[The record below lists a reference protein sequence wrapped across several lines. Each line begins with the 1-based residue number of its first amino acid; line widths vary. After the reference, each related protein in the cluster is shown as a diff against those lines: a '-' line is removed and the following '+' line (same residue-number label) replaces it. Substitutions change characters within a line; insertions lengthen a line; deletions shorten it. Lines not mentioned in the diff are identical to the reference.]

1 MRIAL
6 VLNPAARSG
15 RTGREAEAV
24 AADARAA
31 GLDATLY
38 RTARPGDG
46 ADLARAIATSG
57 TVDAVVAVGGDGTV
71 HEVVE
76 GLLAAGAPVPFGVVP
91 LGTGNDF
98 VKLLRTPRD
107 RQGALAALAGASVRR
122 FDAVRLRWRG
132 GPDAAWEAGTCANT
146 LGVGLDARVAVEAVR
161 FKRFG
166 SLAGY
171 LLGVVAA
178 LRGWRSPV
186 ARVWLDDA
194 TEPAFAGRFFLC
206 TVGNGTCSGGSYYL
220 TPDARPDDGV
230 LDVCIVAEQPLWR
243 VPVLL
248 ALAMRGAHVDRPGVT
263 MARARRVRVEVEMP
277 SAVHADGEV
286 KTAVAREVEVEVW
299 PGALPVLG

>member
-15 RTGREAEAV
+15 RTGREADAV

-38 RTARPGDG
+38 RTAAPGDG
-46 ADLARAIATSG
+46 ARLARSIAASG

-71 HEVVE
+71 HEVVD

-107 RQGALAALAGASVRR
+107 RRGALASLADASVRHL
-122 FDAVRLRWRG
+122 DAIRLRWRA
-132 GPDAAWEAGTCANT
+132 GPGAAWEDGTCANT

-161 FKRFG
+161 FKRYG

-171 LLGVVAA
+171 LLAVAAA

-194 TEPAFAGRFFLC
+194 AEPAFAGPFFLC

-220 TPDARPDDGV
+220 TPDAVPDDGV
-230 LDVCIVAEQPLWR
+230 LDVCIVAEQRLWR

-248 ALAMRGAHVDRPGVT
+248 ALAMRGRHVGQRGVT
-263 MARARRVRVEVEMP
+263 MARARRVRVEVDTP
-277 SAVHADGEV
+277 SALHADGEV
-286 KTAVAREVEVEVW
+286 MTASARVVEVEVW